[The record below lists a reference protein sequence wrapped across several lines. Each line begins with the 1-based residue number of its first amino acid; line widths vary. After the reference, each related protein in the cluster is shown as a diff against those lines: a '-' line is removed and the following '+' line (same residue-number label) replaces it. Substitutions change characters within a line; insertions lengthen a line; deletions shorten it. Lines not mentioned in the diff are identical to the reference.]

1 MRRAKAAAR
10 DARQRVLMI
19 CMGNIC
25 RSPMAEAVLRHKLQA
40 LGLDKHVEVDSAGTH
55 ASHSGERPDPR
66 AVQVAATRGYDL
78 SGQRARPVR
87 DLDFEAFDLILC
99 MDWDNMARLEARCP
113 PAHRH
118 KLGRLMQHARREAS
132 DEVPDPYYGHVDG
145 FARVLDLIEDACDG
159 LAETLAHNS
168 RRKVEGTSGANVD
181 QNSQLPLNS
190 TNLLGK

>member
-1 MRRAKAAAR
+1 MKRGKGAG
-10 DARQRVLMI
+10 DVRQRVLMV

-40 LGLDKHVEVDSAGTH
+40 LGLGQQVQVDSAGTH

-66 AVQVAATRGYDL
+66 AVQVAAARGYDL
-78 SGQRARPVR
+78 SRQRARPVR

-118 KLGRLMQHARREAS
+118 KLGRLMQHAKRHDTEV
-132 DEVPDPYYGHVDG
+132 VPDPYYGATDG
-145 FARVLDLIEDACDG
+145 FAKVLDLIEAACDG

-168 RRKVEGTSGANVD
+168 RRKVEGTSEVNVD